1 MLSEQELKDKYS
13 RFVKPFYLAFKDYF
27 GEDKVDLC
35 IPYKPSELYNEYKV
49 VRSLSFMDNIPPS
62 ITIWFPNVE
71 IKNEQ
76 GDSYPLK
83 DVYMRLYIF
92 PTNGAATSLSL
103 CTATYTRDQYNAG
116 YMHSHAPSISEDN
129 VEFKTVCLG
138 SGPLSH
144 MVGYAPSKVSDD
156 KLFYYYS
163 QIAYEI
169 ERYVGVESLRGG
181 PYIRMSYI
189 TNRGSRFPYVD
200 FSEFPREYTSLDF
213 HTKVLSKYMQYLY
226 DNDKIVYKHPL
237 VLDGNTEEE
246 MRLVLSNIVKQI
258 MISHNMLQSAYHQ
271 HILVLGKVIN
281 GYFYAW
287 GTGNSYRSLPTYP
300 LFTFKNKPV
309 YIKVEEDSSVSN
321 SLVGTQC
328 LVHPNI
334 LYKCK
339 EYVFKLLNF
348 SSKANEYRKHETAK
362 ITENK

>member
-27 GEDKVDLC
+27 GEDKIDLY
-35 IPYKPSELYNEYKV
+35 IPYKPSELYDEYKSV
-49 VRSLSFMDNIPPS
+49 KNLSFMDNVPPQL
-62 ITIWFPNVE
+62 TIWFPNVE

-76 GDSYPLK
+76 GDSYSLK
-83 DVYMRLYIF
+83 DVYMRLSIF
-92 PTNGAATSLSL
+92 PTNGCTIRLSL

-116 YMHSHAPSISEDN
+116 YMHSHARSIYEN
-129 VEFKTVCLG
+129 EVEFKNVCLG

-144 MVGYAPSKVSDD
+144 MIGYAPSKVSDD

-189 TNRGSRFPYVD
+189 TNRGSRFPHVE
-200 FSEFPREYTSLDF
+200 FSEFNAAYTPLDF
-213 HTKVLSKYMQYLY
+213 YTEVLTKYIQYLH
-226 DNDKIVYKHPL
+226 DNNKIVYKHPL

-246 MRLVLSNIVKQI
+246 IRLVLSDIVKQI
-258 MISHNMLQSAYHQ
+258 MISRNMLQSAYYQ
-271 HILVLGKVIN
+271 HILVLGKMIN
-281 GYFYAW
+281 GHFYAW
-287 GTGNSYRSLPTYP
+287 GTGNNYRSLPTHS

-309 YIKVEEDSSVSN
+309 YIKVEDDNSITS

-348 SSKANEYRKHETAK
+348 SSKVNEYRKHETTQV
-362 ITENK
+362 TENK

>member
-27 GEDKVDLC
+27 GEDKIDLC
-35 IPYKPSELYNEYKV
+35 LPYKPSELYNEYKSV
-49 VRSLSFMDNIPPS
+49 KNLSFMDNVPPQL
-62 ITIWFPNVE
+62 TIWFPNVE

-76 GDSYPLK
+76 GNSYPLK
-83 DVYMRLYIF
+83 DVYMRLSVF
-92 PTNGAATSLSL
+92 PTNGCTTRLSL

-116 YMHSHAPSISEDN
+116 YMHSHAPSIGGDN
-129 VEFKTVCLG
+129 VEFKNVCLG
-138 SGPLSH
+138 NGPLSH

-181 PYIRMSYI
+181 PYIRMSSI
-189 TNRGSRFPYVD
+189 TYRGFLFPYLEFSD
-200 FSEFPREYTSLDF
+200 FTQGYTPLDF
-213 HTKVLSKYMQYLY
+213 YTEVLSKYMQYLY
-226 DNDKIVYKHPL
+226 DNNKIVYKHPL
-237 VLDGNTEEE
+237 VLDGNTDEE
-246 MRLVLSNIVKQI
+246 MRLVLSDIVKQI
-258 MISHNMLQSAYHQ
+258 MISHNMLQSAYYQ
-271 HILVLGKVIN
+271 HILVLGKMIN
-281 GYFYAW
+281 GHFYAQR
-287 GTGNSYRSLPTYP
+287 TSDYRSLPTHS

-309 YIKVEEDSSVSN
+309 YIKVEENSSVSN
-321 SLVGTQC
+321 FLVGAQC

-334 LYKCK
+334 LNKCK

-362 ITENK
+362 VTENK